1 MEKVLLKMARQLN
14 AYDEATLMSMWD
26 KFAKQV
32 QQFEPTRRW
41 EEAVLAFGFIQALRW
56 KNQLFNYHWAAESR
70 PKAEQGPGLPP
81 PSLMEELLEPLKGG
95 KKEESDG
102 GPSRENLGNRA
113 KVLSFRPREDDEPS

>member
-70 PKAEQGPGLPP
+70 PKAEQGPGLAP
-81 PSLMEELLEPLKGG
+81 PSLMEELLEPLEGG
-95 KKEESDG
+95 KEEESDG
-102 GPSRENLGNRA
+102 GSSRENLGNRA